1 MKKEGRYLVAERKV
15 YLARDIHSVYE
26 MEFEKAYI
34 LIGYR
39 YDAVK
44 GICMYVLYPRK
55 NQI

>member
-15 YLARDIHSVYE
+15 CFARDIHSVYE

-44 GICMYVLYPRK
+44 GICTYVLYPRK
-55 NQI
+55 NQA

>member
-1 MKKEGRYLVAERKV
+1 MKNEGRYLVAERKV
-15 YLARDIHSVYE
+15 YFARDIHSVYE
-26 MEFEKAYI
+26 MEFEKSYI

>member
-15 YLARDIHSVYE
+15 YFARDIRSVYE

-39 YDAVK
+39 YDAVN
-44 GICMYVLYPRK
+44 GICTYVLYPRK

>member
-1 MKKEGRYLVAERKV
+1 MKKEGRYLIAERKV
-15 YLARDIHSVYE
+15 YFARDIHSVYE

-44 GICMYVLYPRK
+44 GICTYVLYPRK
-55 NQI
+55 NQT

>member
-15 YLARDIHSVYE
+15 YLARDIHSVHE

-44 GICMYVLYPRK
+44 GICMYVLYPMK

>member
-1 MKKEGRYLVAERKV
+1 MKKQGRYLIAERKV
-15 YLARDIHSVYE
+15 YFARDIHSVFE

-44 GICMYVLYPRK
+44 GTCAYVLYPRK
-55 NQI
+55 NKS

>member
-1 MKKEGRYLVAERKV
+1 MKKKGRYLVAERKV
-15 YLARDIHSVYE
+15 YFARDIHSVYE

-44 GICMYVLYPRK
+44 GICTYVLYPRK

>member
-15 YLARDIHSVYE
+15 YIARDIHSVYE
-26 MEFEKAYI
+26 MEFEKSYI

-44 GICMYVLYPRK
+44 GICTYVLYPRK

>member
-1 MKKEGRYLVAERKV
+1 MKKQGRYLIAERKV
-15 YLARDIHSVYE
+15 YFARDIHSVFE
-26 MEFEKAYI
+26 MEFEKSYI

-44 GICMYVLYPRK
+44 GTCTYVLYPMK

>member
-15 YLARDIHSVYE
+15 YFARDIHSVYE

-39 YDAVK
+39 YYAVK
-44 GICMYVLYPRK
+44 GICTYVLYPRK